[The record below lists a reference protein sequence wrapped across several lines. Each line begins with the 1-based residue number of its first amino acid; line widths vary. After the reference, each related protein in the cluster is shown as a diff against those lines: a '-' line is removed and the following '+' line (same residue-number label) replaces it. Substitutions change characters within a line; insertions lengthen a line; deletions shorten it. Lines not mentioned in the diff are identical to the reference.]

1 MVQGQKKGGVIL
13 DNKQESQPDNVRL
26 ERRRFKRINGS
37 YIVSYAP
44 MKREELKFD
53 ISQTKNISEDGMLFI
68 SDRKFEK
75 DVVLKMKLR
84 LPEFS
89 DYVIVQT
96 QVIDS
101 IQRVKGFMYETRA
114 RFIEAEQKV
123 RESIR
128 KLVDHV

>member
-1 MVQGQKKGGVIL
+1 M
-13 DNKQESQPDNVRL
+13 DNKQESQPGNIQF

-44 MKREELKFD
+44 IKSEELKFD
-53 ISQTKNISEDGMLFI
+53 ISQTKNICEDGMLFI

-89 DYVIVQT
+89 DYVIVQV

-101 IQRVKGFMYETRA
+101 IKRVKVIMYETRA
-114 RFIEAEQKV
+114 RFIEVEEKV
-123 RESIR
+123 REAIR
-128 KLVDHV
+128 KLVDHE

>member
-1 MVQGQKKGGVIL
+1 M
-13 DNKQESQPDNVRL
+13 DNEQESQPDNIRL
-26 ERRRFKRINGS
+26 ERRRFKRISGS

-44 MKREELKFD
+44 MKSEELKFD

-75 DVVLKMKLR
+75 DVMLKMKLR

-89 DYVIVQT
+89 DLIIVQA

-101 IQRVKGFMYETRA
+101 VQRVKDFMYETRA
-114 RFIEAEQKV
+114 RFINTEKKVKEA
-123 RESIR
+123 IR
-128 KLVDHV
+128 KLVDYE

>member
-1 MVQGQKKGGVIL
+1 MNIKGGVIL
-13 DNKQESQPDNVRL
+13 DNKQESQHDNVRF
-26 ERRRFKRINGS
+26 ERRRFKRISGN

-44 MKREELKFD
+44 MKSEELKFD

-101 IQRVKGFMYETRA
+101 IQRVKGVMYETRA
-114 RFIEAEQKV
+114 RFIEAEKKV

>member
-1 MVQGQKKGGVIL
+1 MNIKGGVIL
-13 DNKQESQPDNVRL
+13 DNKQESQPDNVRF
-26 ERRRFKRINGS
+26 ERRRFKRISGS
-37 YIVSYAP
+37 YIVSYVP
-44 MKREELKFD
+44 MKTEELKFD

-84 LPEFS
+84 LPVFS

-101 IQRVKGFMYETRA
+101 IQRVKGVMYETRA
-114 RFIEAEQKV
+114 RFIEAEKKV

>member
-1 MVQGQKKGGVIL
+1 M
-13 DNKQESQPDNVRL
+13 DNKQEFQPDNVRF
-26 ERRRFKRINGS
+26 ERRRFKRISRN

-44 MKREELKFD
+44 IRSEELKFD
-53 ISQTKNISEDGMLFI
+53 ISQTKNLSEEGLLFI

-75 DVVLKMKLR
+75 DVVLKIKLR

-89 DYVIVQT
+89 DYVIVQA

-101 IQRVKGFMYETRA
+101 IQRVKGVMYETRA

-128 KLVDHV
+128 KLVDHG

>member
-1 MVQGQKKGGVIL
+1 M
-13 DNKQESQPDNVRL
+13 DNKQESQPDNVRF
-26 ERRRFKRINGS
+26 ERRRFKRISRS

-44 MKREELKFD
+44 IRSEELKFD
-53 ISQTKNISEDGMLFI
+53 ISQTKNLSEEGLLFI

-75 DVVLKMKLR
+75 DVVLKIKLR

-89 DYVIVQT
+89 DYVIVQA

-101 IQRVKGFMYETRA
+101 IQRVKGVMYETRA

-123 RESIR
+123 KESIR
-128 KLVDHV
+128 RLVDHG